1 MADQLS
7 DTLKDLVTSPSK
19 KILAIGDMDILF
31 IYPSYGHSDDKAR
44 FLPTRVSVDVP
55 NQESPNIG
63 IGYLIPVSKRAGIE
77 AKFVETAP
85 KNLSMLIS
93 TWVSAEVKLKSFILI
108 IRAQRRFYP

>member
-63 IGYLIPVSKRAGIE
+63 IGYLIAVAKRAGIK

-85 KNLSMLIS
+85 KKLINVDFNLGFNGSKI
-93 TWVSAEVKLKSFILI
+93 EVFH
-108 IRAQRRFYP
+108 PDN